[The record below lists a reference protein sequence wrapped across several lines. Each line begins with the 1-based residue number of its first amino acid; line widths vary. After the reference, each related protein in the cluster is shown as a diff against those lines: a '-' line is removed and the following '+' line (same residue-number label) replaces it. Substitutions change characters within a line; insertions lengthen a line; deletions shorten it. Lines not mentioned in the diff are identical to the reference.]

1 MRFLLALILSPLVVL
16 PPAFAQTTPQSPAGQ
31 CSLTLVNALP
41 GPANLHIKFGAQ
53 DIWTPGF
60 TPGQSTGGVLF
71 PSGKKTVTL
80 LCEGYAQ
87 TKKEIDMPSGGN
99 FAMIFFPGEEIQDGP
114 DKGKKE
120 IGFFCP
126 PPLLSGQS
134 LQGKNWHLL
143 LAGPLAQTQLSVNT
157 KAVILKLGQP
167 LTADRGNILVQSGGQ
182 TLLSASPEAEGNYWA
197 VIYGDRQDAL
207 HAVYLNHVAYVVP
220 KPAALP
226 TSDQSAKVK

>member
-1 MRFLLALILSPLVVL
+1 MRFLLALFLSPLVVT
-16 PPAFAQTTPQSPAGQ
+16 PPALAETTSQAPAGQ
-31 CSLTLVNALP
+31 CSLTLVSALP
-41 GPANLHIKFGAQ
+41 GPANLHIKFGAE
-53 DIWTPGF
+53 DIWPPGF

-87 TKKEIDMPSGGN
+87 TKKEIVMPSGGN
-99 FAMIFFPGEEIQDGP
+99 FAMIFFPGEEIKDGP

-120 IGFFCP
+120 IGLFCP
-126 PPLLSGQS
+126 PPILAGQPP
-134 LQGKNWHLL
+134 QGKNWHVL
-143 LAGPLAQTQLSVNT
+143 LAGPLAQVTLTVNAKT
-157 KAVILKLGQP
+157 VDLKLGQP
-167 LTADRGNILVQSGGQ
+167 LSAEGGKILVENGDQ
-182 TLLSASPEAEGNYWA
+182 TLLSASPEGEGDYWS

-220 KPAALP
+220 KPTALP